1 MLNFVYSSILT
12 ANSTIRLLK
21 IMRKAINRIDI
32 VEFDG
37 WCLFCRTASG
47 TFKDGELRLNQ
58 SGLRLISEENG
69 DDDVSSRS
77 GS

>member
-12 ANSTIRLLK
+12 IHLLK
-21 IMRKAINRIDI
+21 IMHKQNIF
-32 VEFDG
+32 EFDG
-37 WCLFCRTASG
+37 WCLSYRTASG

-69 DDDVSSRS
+69 DEDVSS
-77 GS
+77 GSNS